1 MNSARSIDEGDD
13 ASALLDRTLFQPYLE
28 PGEKILWAGRP
39 SAVHFLPVEAKG
51 KRLKSLGLAVLLLIP
66 LAGLSVWKARSKH
79 PSIPLSEALILGGIV
94 AIATFGALFVF
105 YGTVFL
111 LMGRGR
117 LRRLRQESYAL
128 TDRRALVLNRALSKV
143 NSLAYDVTTPCQAFV
158 RDDGSG
164 RIVFGKEER
173 RSGRI
178 IEIGKK
184 AIAMLAFDDID
195 NVALVHSLAK
205 DAAGKRDD

>member
-1 MNSARSIDEGDD
+1 MNSARSMDEGDD
-13 ASALLDRTLFQPYLE
+13 ASALLDRALFQPYLE
-28 PGEKILWAGRP
+28 AGEKILWAGRP
-39 SAVHFLPVEAKG
+39 GAVRFLPAEAKG

-66 LAGLSVWKARSKH
+66 IAGANAWRARSKH

-94 AIATFGALFVF
+94 SIALFGALFVL

-117 LRRLRQESYAL
+117 LRRLRQESYVL
-128 TDRRALVLNRALSKV
+128 TDRRALVLNRASSKV
-143 NSLAYDVTTPCQAFV
+143 SSLTYDVTTPCQAFG

-164 RIVFGKEER
+164 RIVFGKEEK

-178 IEIGKK
+178 IR
-184 AIAMLAFDDID
+184 APPDLA
-195 NVALVHSLAK
+195 ARPAT
-205 DAAGKRDD
+205 ACT